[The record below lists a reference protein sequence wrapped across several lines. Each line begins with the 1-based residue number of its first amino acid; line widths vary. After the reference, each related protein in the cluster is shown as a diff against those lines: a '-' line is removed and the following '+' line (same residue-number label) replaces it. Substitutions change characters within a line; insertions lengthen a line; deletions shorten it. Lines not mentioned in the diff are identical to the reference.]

1 MTFAT
6 NATERLVFGLPGNP
20 VSAFATFHLFV
31 LPALR
36 KFSGYNK
43 HQLTLPTIQVE
54 VR

>member
-6 NATERLVFGLPGNP
+6 NAEGRLVFGLPGNP
-20 VSAFATFHLFV
+20 VSAFVTFRLFV

-43 HQLTLPTIQVE
+43 HQLSMPTIQVE